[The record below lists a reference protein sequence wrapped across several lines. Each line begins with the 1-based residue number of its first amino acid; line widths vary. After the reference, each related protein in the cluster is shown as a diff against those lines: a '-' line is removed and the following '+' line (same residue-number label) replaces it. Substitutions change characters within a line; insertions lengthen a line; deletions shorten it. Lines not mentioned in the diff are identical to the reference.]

1 MRGCL
6 AGSYRRHRVHALQ
19 CRAEIPNEQR
29 PHGALPRD
37 QRAPRRGRT
46 ELQDLTGG
54 RPRLNSQQM
63 KIILDSLKKMSCK
76 Y

>member
-1 MRGCL
+1 MRGRP

-54 RPRLNSQQM
+54 INRLNSQQM
-63 KIILDSLKKMSCK
+63 EMIIDSLKNVM
-76 Y
+76 